1 MSAAEST
8 ETADGMEAADGLEAT
23 ERSEALDSI
32 ECNRCTAVV
41 ESVGT
46 PRPGRSI
53 GTIGG
58 GLLVLLGVVVV
69 AVGVIPQPRWE
80 LWLVG
85 VVAMLGLSLVLLVL
99 AVLPR
104 GQGSEAVES
113 R

>member
-8 ETADGMEAADGLEAT
+8 ESNDGMEVADGLEAT
-23 ERSEALDSI
+23 GRSEDTESV
-32 ECNRCTAVV
+32 ESSRSTAVA
-41 ESVGT
+41 EGVGT

-53 GTIGG
+53 GTIGV
-58 GLLVLLGVVVV
+58 GLLVMLGVVIV

-85 VVAMLGLSLVLLVL
+85 VVAVLGLSLVLLVL

-104 GQGSEAVES
+104 GRGSETVVS
-113 R
+113 P